1 MDIILVLKVIFCI
14 ATVLNFILVV
24 INVIKCNKLK
34 DRYEKALSKFN
45 SHENIQDEFQTL
57 YERLNKVENISQET
71 VNIVENFSQKMK
83 SNVQKIG
90 FVKYN
95 AYDDT
100 ENKLSFAIALL
111 DDNND
116 GILLNHIYS
125 KHGSNV
131 YAKLVINAKVK
142 DRISQEEE
150 RALKLAYEDK
160 EFKQRKV
167 EKLEK
172 YPIKTKRKEK

>member
-1 MDIILVLKVIFCI
+1 MDIDLVLKIILCI
-14 ATVLNFILVV
+14 ATVLNFVILI
-24 INVIKCNKLK
+24 INTIKTKKLTK
-34 DRYEKALSKFN
+34 QYDKALAKFN

-57 YERLNKVENISQET
+57 YKRIGNVENISQET
-71 VNIVENFSQKMK
+71 VNIVENFQEKMK

-95 AYDDT
+95 AYDET
-100 ENKLSFAIALL
+100 ENRLSFAIAML
-111 DDNND
+111 DENEN

-125 KHGSNV
+125 KHGSNI
-131 YAKLVINAKVK
+131 YAKLVTCGNVE
-142 DRISQEEE
+142 DRISDEEAK
-150 RALKLAYEDK
+150 ALKIACEDK

-172 YPIKTKRKEK
+172 LSHKNKK